1 MRKFYYIELLRFFTA
16 LSVVLFHYEH
26 FFGPYSSFSTIN
38 IIDNKFMQPFYTF
51 LEIFYNLGNY
61 GVQMFWA
68 ISGFVFAFV
77 YLDKKKEI
85 TGKKFFINRFSR
97 LYPLHFATLMIVTL
111 LQIIN
116 YKSLG
121 NFQIYQTN
129 DIYHFF
135 LNLFFISGWGFENAD
150 SFNAPIWSVSIELI
164 VYVLFFIS
172 IIYLNKYKIKFILL
186 IYLLFFIIDKSD
198 LCDYRGESARF
209 WHLFAA
215 LNYILDCGRLFF
227 SGILV
232 FFIYEKVNKKLYL
245 LLLSVIL
252 ILFSFAGNFKIF
264 LFCPSVLLLFVALE
278 IFIHEKF
285 KKIFEFFGNTTYA
298 MYLLHIPVQIL
309 IITIFGHFNIFND
322 IFISGYFFVFYI
334 MLMTTLSFL
343 CFKFYEK
350 PLFLKIRSF
359 YSKSNLSK

>member
-1 MRKFYYIELLRFFTA
+1 MKKFYYVELLRFFSA
-16 LSVVLFHYEH
+16 FSVLIYHYQH
-26 FFGPYSSFSTIN
+26 FFKPYSSFSTIDISN
-38 IIDNKFMQPFYTF
+38 NKSVQPFYSF
-51 LEIFYNLGNY
+51 LEIFYNYGNY
-61 GVQMFWA
+61 GVPMFWT

-77 YLDKKKEI
+77 YLNKQKNI
-85 TGKKFFINRFSR
+85 SGKKFFINRFSR
-97 LYPLHFATLMIVTL
+97 LYPLHFATLLIVTL
-111 LQIIN
+111 FQIIN
-116 YKSLG
+116 YKFIG
-121 NFQIYQTN
+121 DFQIYERN
-129 DIYHFF
+129 DLHNF
-135 LNLFFISGWGFENAD
+135 LLHIFFISGWGFQNGD

-164 VYVLFFIS
+164 IYVLFFIS

-252 ILFSFAGNFKIF
+252 ILFSFVGNFKIF

-278 IFIHEKF
+278 IFMHEKF
-285 KKIFEFFGNTTYA
+285 KKIFEFLGNTTYA

-322 IFISGYFFVFYI
+322 IFISGYFLVFYI
-334 MLMTTLSFL
+334 MLMTALSFL

>member
-51 LEIFYNLGNY
+51 LEIFYNHGNY
-61 GVQMFWA
+61 GVPMFWA

-121 NFQIYQTN
+121 NFQIYQLN

-135 LNLFFISGWGFENAD
+135 LNLFFISGWGFEKSY
-150 SFNAPIWSVSIELI
+150 SFNGPIWSVSVELI
-164 VYVLFFIS
+164 FYMLFFIS
-172 IIYLNKYKIKFILL
+172 IIYLNKYKIKYALL
-186 IYLLFFIIDKSD
+186 IYLLLLIVDKTEIDGGDASVM
-198 LCDYRGESARF
+198 A
-209 WHLFAA
+209 LFV
-215 LNYILDCGRLFF
+215 DCGKLFF

-252 ILFSFAGNFKIF
+252 ILFSFVGNFKIF
-264 LFCPSVLLLFVALE
+264 LFFPSVLLLFVALE

-285 KKIFEFFGNTTYA
+285 KKIFEFFGNITYA

>member
-1 MRKFYYIELLRFFTA
+1 
-16 LSVVLFHYEH
+16 
-26 FFGPYSSFSTIN
+26 
-38 IIDNKFMQPFYTF
+38 
-51 LEIFYNLGNY
+51 
-61 GVQMFWA
+61 MFWA

-135 LNLFFISGWGFENAD
+135 LNLFFIAGWGFESGE

-252 ILFSFAGNFKIF
+252 ILFS
-264 LFCPSVLLLFVALE
+264 LLE
-278 IFIHEKF
+278 ILR
-285 KKIFEFFGNTTYA
+285 FFYFVHQCYY
-298 MYLLHIPVQIL
+298 YLWH
-309 IITIFGHFNIFND
+309 
-322 IFISGYFFVFYI
+322 
-334 MLMTTLSFL
+334 
-343 CFKFYEK
+343 
-350 PLFLKIRSF
+350 
-359 YSKSNLSK
+359 